1 MAQVKTITRVKAAAL
16 SEELRKELRLSP
28 EQEVNLTVEPVTA
41 LPAGRVGWLEDSFG
55 SWQGPETAEEL
66 IALIYSARRRNRR
79 DVDLEGP

>member
-16 SEELRKELRLSP
+16 SEELRGELRLSP

-41 LPAGRVGWLEDSFG
+41 LPAGRAGWLEDSFG

-66 IALIYSARRRNRR
+66 IALVYSARRRNRR
-79 DVDLEGP
+79 DVDLESP